1 MAYSWCARTRMCM
14 CVCAKRACI
23 ERRSTRQALTY
34 TLLQQRCDGWMEHDT
49 VGPDVGR
56 IYTHVHVAPGIAGMS
71 MYYKS
76 AEECR
81 Y

>member
-1 MAYSWCARTRMCM
+1 M
-14 CVCAKRACI
+14 CVPSVHVSKEEVPGRH
-23 ERRSTRQALTY
+23 SLD

-49 VGPDVGR
+49 VGPEVG
-56 IYTHVHVAPGIAGMS
+56 YTHVHVPVAPGIAGMS

-81 Y
+81 